1 MGGGLE
7 ARGEAAKE
15 AEWEAAW
22 WLHTFE
28 QSPLARLV
36 TSGIQRKA
44 RLISYGLIS
53 VSEGKLSEWGI

>member
-1 MGGGLE
+1 MG
-7 ARGEAAKE
+7 
-15 AEWEAAW
+15 AAW

-53 VSEGKLSEWGI
+53 VSEGKLSELGLR